1 MKFLVHVCSNPFQ
14 SSLICS
20 TFFTL
25 FESVQTPSNLRW
37 NKSRAANSI
46 CVCCWACSSK
56 DLKLCLHSKALTRSL
71 KAWLAFLLMLS
82 FMRPIS
88 RQCVGHALGT
98 WYRDRLHLG
107 TMKCFRQ
114 TVLLPAESQSG
125 CYCLLLTGFLYEE
138 TQDSSFDAN
147 TRSICPFECNRSNH
161 KEYPSILDIRSAS
174 SRIPN

>member
-1 MKFLVHVCSNPFQ
+1 
-14 SSLICS
+14 
-20 TFFTL
+20 
-25 FESVQTPSNLRW
+25 
-37 NKSRAANSI
+37 
-46 CVCCWACSSK
+46 
-56 DLKLCLHSKALTRSL
+56 
-71 KAWLAFLLMLS
+71 MLS

-107 TMKCFRQ
+107 TMKCFGQ

-125 CYCLLLTGFLYEE
+125 CYCLFLTGFLYKE

-147 TRSICPFECNRSNH
+147 TRSMCPFECNRSNH

-174 SRIPN
+174 SIIPNSSVCVVWVWFRFLIMISFGTSSTLEMLFLKHVSSCKRKGLNATRT